1 VCVLAAAF
9 SLPAGMD
16 QLDIIDKFRDGARL
30 SFAEVEDAD
39 DQLNRIAQVQFGL
52 ILLTGIAW
60 LLWQS
65 LAHRS
70 ERGIGLRHSK
80 FPPRDAVLWW
90 FIPIGQ
96 LIMPKRVMDEIWR
109 GSDPGLRGD
118 EPNFASLHVDPLV
131 HIWWF
136 AWIAGT
142 VGNRLAHY
150 AYDRANTLGSA
161 EIAIRAYMAAEVAL
175 MLAGALGILVVL
187 RITERVEERQA
198 QMPQTAGR
206 ATPVGGMVYATG
218 AADAAANP
226 NSVGPPGS

>member
-16 QLDIIDKFRDGARL
+16 QLDILDKFRDGARL

-39 DQLNRIAQVQFGL
+39 NQLNRIAEVQFAL
-52 ILLTGIAW
+52 VLLTGIAW

-65 LAHRS
+65 LAHRT
-70 ERGIGLRHSK
+70 ERTIGLRHAN
-80 FPPRDAVLWW
+80 FPPRDAVFWW

-96 LIMPKRVMDEIWR
+96 LFMPKRVMDEIWR

-150 AYDRANTLGSA
+150 AYDRADTLGSA
-161 EIAIRAYMAAEVAL
+161 EIAIRAYMAAEIAL

-187 RITERVEERQA
+187 RITERVEERQRL
-198 QMPQTAGR
+198 QGR
-206 ATPVGGMVYATG
+206 SPARAAAVGGPAYAG
-218 AADAAANP
+218 AVDPANP
-226 NSVGPPGS
+226 NSVGPPGY